1 MFFTTVRNF
10 GEAEKQLNQLMR
22 IQPHNLL
29 GLMCQG
35 RVFLQTMRPELA
47 LKAYQTVLRLKP
59 DMRPDPRVGLG
70 LAYWLMGDLNRAR
83 KAWSR
88 ALQRDASCTGAAFLS
103 TLADYNEARA
113 PSVRNT
119 ARQRSDKQ
127 VDGIKTFGKLF
138 GATQQKLAPV
148 ALSLIRNTELQ
159 GQIDRAIKLAER
171 AAQYADTSAHSR
183 RALSER
189 CRLAY
194 VAGDLQA
201 VGEYAKMIRQPDAPP
216 DTVVEIIAA
225 QLAIQAGNYREALN
239 VIETAAKKLGQA
251 AVPLE
256 MNLVYAL
263 LLAYPHPGMTAVELA
278 TNVKVSRDILNQ
290 LHETYKSLR
299 DKKSELA
306 YRLRGIAE
314 DPLVFVQLAKLWQKD
329 NLEKAIDAYRT
340 AIEIHARQAGVS
352 GQTERDLTAIRM
364 NNNLATL
371 YLLHGNEDGA
381 TQLYEQAIGTLG
393 EVKNDDEQMLQTTL
407 LYNLGRAYEGADDLG
422 RAAEAYRGL
431 LAKHPEYTNGR
442 SHYGS
447 SGIVFL

>member
-1 MFFTTVRNF
+1 MFLTTVRNF
-10 GEAEKQLNQLMR
+10 AEAEKQLNQLMR

-29 GLMCQG
+29 GLMAQG
-35 RVFLQTMRPELA
+35 RVFLQTKRPELA
-47 LKAYQTVLRLKP
+47 LKAYQTVLRLRP
-59 DMRPDPRVGLG
+59 DMKPDPRVGLG

-83 KAWSR
+83 RAWSR
-88 ALQRDASCTGAAFLS
+88 ALQRDPGCTGAAFLS
-103 TLADYNEARA
+103 TLADYNEARV
-113 PSVRNT
+113 PSDRKT

-189 CRLAY
+189 CRLAF
-194 VAGDLQA
+194 VAGDLRS
-201 VGEYAKMIRQPDAPP
+201 VEEYAKMIRQPDAPP

-251 AVPLE
+251 SVPLE

-263 LLAYPHPGMTAVELA
+263 LLAYPHPGMTNVELA
-278 TNVKVSRDILNQ
+278 TNVKVARDILNQ

-299 DKKSELA
+299 DKKTELA
-306 YRLRGIAE
+306 HRLRGIAE
-314 DPLVFVQLAKLWQKD
+314 DPLIFVQLAKLWHKD
-329 NLEKAIDAYRT
+329 NLERSIDAYRT
-340 AIEIHARQAGVS
+340 AIEVHARQAGD
-352 GQTERDLTAIRM
+352 ERDLTAIRM

-371 YLLHGNEDGA
+371 YLLNGNVDGA

-393 EVKNDDEQMLQTTL
+393 EVKSDEEQMLQTTL
-407 LYNLGRAYEGADDLG
+407 LYNLGRAYEGGDDLG

-431 LAKHPEYTNGR
+431 LSRHPEYTNGAFGR
-442 SHYGS
+442 QLDA
-447 SGIVFL
+447 I